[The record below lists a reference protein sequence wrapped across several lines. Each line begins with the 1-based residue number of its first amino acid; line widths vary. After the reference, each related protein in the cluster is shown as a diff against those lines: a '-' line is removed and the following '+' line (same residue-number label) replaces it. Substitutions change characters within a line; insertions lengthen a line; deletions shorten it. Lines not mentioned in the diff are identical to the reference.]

1 MAIKERE
8 REKLGLRLKDFILGF
23 QDGVV
28 SSLGLVLG
36 VAVATLNSRI
46 VIISGLA
53 GALAEFISM
62 AAVAYTS
69 TEAAE
74 EFYKTE
80 AKHRKLRMPK
90 EYKSPIGSGA
100 LVGFSDL
107 VGALIAIIPFIFL
120 DLKRAIIVSITLS
133 ALALFFTGAV
143 KAKLTAGNWIE
154 SGAKLT
160 VIGLVAAF
168 AGYLIGRILS
178 VVV

>member
-1 MAIKERE
+1 MKERE
-8 REKLGLRLKDFILGF
+8 RERLAVRLKDFILGF

-80 AKHRKLRMPK
+80 KHRKLKMPK
-90 EYKSPIGSGA
+90 EYKSPLESGA

-107 VGALIAIIPFIFL
+107 VGALIAIVPFIFF
-120 DLKRAIIVSITLS
+120 DLNKAIVVSVILS
-133 ALALFFTGAV
+133 AVALFLTGAV
-143 KAKLTAGNWIE
+143 KAKLTIGNWFE
-154 SGAKLT
+154 SGVKLT
-160 VIGLVAAF
+160 LIGLVAAF
-168 AGYLIGRILS
+168 AGYLIGRILG
-178 VVV
+178 VVI